1 MKQKISKLIKNIDLR
16 KALPDYLLLTIGSII
31 LVVNF
36 DIFLAPANI
45 APGGVSGTAIILY
58 EFTGWYKGL
67 TMLILSIPMLII
79 GFYYLGRFRFLVR
92 ASYVTLLFS
101 FGVDLLA
108 NWLPAGVT
116 DDLLLN
122 ALYGGI
128 IGGIGIGLIYRGGT
142 SPAGT
147 SVICR
152 VLYLKTGIP
161 NSQIFIL
168 IDGSVIL
175 IAGLVFG
182 WEMSLYAF
190 VTLFTWGMVADYVL
204 EGPSVIRTAFIV
216 TDLPEEVS
224 QALLNHIGVGV
235 TAWVG
240 KGMFTKA
247 EHTTLFCTV
256 NRADVNIL
264 KSLVNDMDPKAFVVI
279 VQGHRTKGGMLR
291 HTLQNN
297 DLKHEKV
304 YNIS

>member
-1 MKQKISKLIKNIDLR
+1 MKQKIRKLIKKINLR

-92 ASYVTLLFS
+92 ASYVALLFS
-101 FGVDLLA
+101 LGVDLLA

-240 KGMFTKA
+240 KGMFSKA

>member
-1 MKQKISKLIKNIDLR
+1 MKQKIRKLIKNIDLR

-240 KGMFTKA
+240 KGMFSKA

>member
-1 MKQKISKLIKNIDLR
+1 MKQKISKLIKNINLR
-16 KALPDYLLLTIGSII
+16 KALLDYLLLTIGSII

-101 FGVDLLA
+101 LGVDLLA
-108 NWLPAGVT
+108 NWLPAGIT

-168 IDGSVIL
+168 IDGGVIL

-240 KGMFTKA
+240 KGMFSKA

-279 VQGHRTKGGMLR
+279 VQGYRTKGGMLR

-304 YNIS
+304 YNS

>member
-1 MKQKISKLIKNIDLR
+1 VKQKISKLIKNLDLR

-116 DDLLLN
+116 NDLLLN

>member
-1 MKQKISKLIKNIDLR
+1 MKQKISKLIKNLDLR

>member
-1 MKQKISKLIKNIDLR
+1 VKQKISKLIKNIDLR

-108 NWLPAGVT
+108 NLLPAGVT

>member
-16 KALPDYLLLTIGSII
+16 KALLDYLLLTIGSII

-240 KGMFTKA
+240 KGMFSKA